1 MMYNKGNRQKEE
13 FIMKKTTKALIGATG
28 AFAGIGVAMN
38 GFVLT
43 RMSKFFSDKMGEIEE
58 KKNPTDPTL
67 PENILAAEGNAW
79 VDTQDYEHIV
89 IKNRKEQSI
98 HALVITQKEPTDKW
112 LICVHGYTSGPKGM
126 GSYAL
131 HYYNKGYNVILPA
144 LRGHDVSEQQHISMG
159 WLDRLD
165 IVDWIQYLINIYGRD
180 IQIVLHGVSMGSA
193 TVMMTTGENLPFNV
207 KCCIADCGYSSVW
220 DEFKNELKA
229 TYHLGTF
236 PTLFAASAVSKVF
249 GGYGFKE
256 ASSVKQLKKSK
267 TPTLFIHGEED
278 VFVPYRMMDLNYN
291 AAACPKEK
299 LSIPDAEH
307 ANSHLIHPEIYWPEV
322 FKFIDK
328 HVK

>member
-1 MMYNKGNRQKEE
+1 
-13 FIMKKTTKALIGATG
+13 MKKTTKALIGATG
-28 AFAGIGVAMN
+28 AFTGIGLAMN

-43 RMSKFFSDKMGEIEE
+43 RLSKKMKEITNKEE
-58 KKNPTDPTL
+58 PNPNPTELQLQKMKLET
-67 PENILAAEGNAW
+67 EGDAW

-89 IKNRKEQSI
+89 IKNRKNQSI
-98 HALVITQKEPTDKW
+98 HALVLTQNEPTSKW
-112 LICVHGYTSGPKGM
+112 LICVHGYTSSPKGM
-126 GSYAL
+126 GSYAM
-131 HYYNKGYNVILPA
+131 HYFERGYNIILPA
-144 LRGHDVSEQQHISMG
+144 LRGHDISEQQHISMG

-165 IVDWIQYLINIYGRD
+165 IVDWIQYLINTYGKD

-193 TVMMTTGENLPFNV
+193 TVMMTTGEHLPFNV

-229 TYHLGTF
+229 TYHLHTF
-236 PTLFAASAVSKVF
+236 PTLYSASLVSKVI
-249 GGYGFKE
+249 GGYDFWE
-256 ASSVKQLKKSK
+256 ASSIKQLKKSK

-291 AAACPKEK
+291 AASCPKEK

-307 ANSHLIHPEIYWPEV
+307 ADSHLIHPEIYWPEV

-328 HVK
+328 YVK

>member
-1 MMYNKGNRQKEE
+1 
-13 FIMKKTTKALIGATG
+13 MKKTTKALIGATG
-28 AFAGIGVAMN
+28 VFAGIGLAMN

-43 RMSKFFSDKMGEIEE
+43 RLSVKMKELLNKEE
-58 KKNPTDPTL
+58 PNDNLTDL
-67 PENILAAEGNAW
+67 QLQKAKLNEEGDAW
-79 VDTQDYEHIV
+79 LDTQDYEHIV
-89 IKNRKEQSI
+89 IKNRKKQSI
-98 HALVITQKEPTDKW
+98 HSYVVKQAEPCNKW
-112 LICVHGYTSGPKGM
+112 IVCVHGYTSSPKGV

-131 HYYNKGYNVILPA
+131 HHYARGYNILMPA

-165 IVDWIQYLINIYGRD
+165 VVDWIQYLINTYGRH

-229 TYHLGTF
+229 TYHLGAF
-236 PTLFAASAVSKVF
+236 PTLYSASLVSKVI
-249 GGYGFKE
+249 GGYDFWE

-307 ANSHLIHPEIYWPEV
+307 ADSHLIHPEIYWPEV

-328 HVK
+328 YVK